1 MFRVEQQ
8 LVPHG
13 ELDVP
18 PTSVQQYV
26 AATVALV
33 LTSLQ
38 QRAHLCSHPAH
49 QRPGGFSAHL
59 GSHPAHQMRSC
70 LA

>member
-1 MFRVEQQ
+1 MFRVEQH

-18 PTSVQQYV
+18 PMIVQLRF
-26 AATVALV
+26 ALV

-38 QRAHLCSHPAH
+38 AAATLGRHPAN
-49 QRPGGFSAHL
+49 
-59 GSHPAHQMRSC
+59 QMRSC